1 MVKPTRRSSGDPSRL
16 SRAALRRAALR
27 FGRNT
32 LGIPPSRALSGGRL
46 AALGAHPGSTTGC
59 YALHLVAG
67 LLGAASERTQVLV
80 GTQSSALVDQ
90 FEAKDIIVVENE
102 DGVSRFNRPPAD
114 KVERWLEE
122 YSLGEVWEKNIIGGG
137 PH

>member
-1 MVKPTRRSSGDPSRL
+1 MLLLQPAEELPHLIVVDEPE
-16 SRAALRRAALR
+16 
-27 FGRNT
+27 
-32 LGIPPSRALSGGRL
+32 LGL
-46 AALGAHPGSTTGC
+46 HP
-59 YALHLVAG
+59 YALQLVAG